1 MMMTMD
7 STRKRP
13 LLLYPDA
20 DVVADDSSSIDAALT
35 RIAQQTP
42 FLGAA
47 KKAKAAPLTKDTQEE
62 NKEAAHY
69 RAQALL
75 LFADD
80 EETEDDPNL
89 PPHVR
94 FERAHARLMAA
105 PPSDAPIQQQL
116 ALVPR
121 PLPPPSLTV
130 RMAREQLGH
139 DPLTAHIAGRPW
151 TDLEWRAY
159 GATHSY
165 GAVRARVEQNHAR
178 LIDGRGVLRF
188 RLDTASANTD
198 PTGAG
203 HRSLVVAEVLSD
215 LCARRALR
223 DIRFLTH
230 RPNSKPDAPLTAAP
244 FYDTWSCDPQARRY
258 ADVVFDPRHPHGD
271 VRLSALTSS
280 SAPPADAAE
289 GGDAVMRAAGGGG
302 DDADEDEEGAQA
314 QAPPLM
320 VWNTW
325 PGLRAARLP
334 PFAEGTRYAAERLL
348 APILEHLRDVVCDGD
363 DAHAEWLLDY
373 FAAIVQR
380 PWRRTGV
387 AVLLTGTQGAGKNT
401 LLDFFRERVLGA
413 AITSHLHDVR
423 HALCGRF
430 AEGADRVIFSQVDEA
445 WFGRQ
450 QDAECVKHLITGAR
464 VRVERKFQ
472 SPEHRPNYMNLVATT
487 NTPDAG
493 LPVGEDRRWT
503 FFRVSRRRVGDHA
516 YFARLHAACA
526 DDAVARAF
534 YDALMARP
542 NVDARFGPAHS
553 SSADGQAAR
562 PLTAHYLACRRAH
575 LPPAR
580 RFLSA
585 LIHARAYCA
594 NLHHDRYALAVVRAA
609 DLYQDY
615 VRYLA
620 DAGLGAPPSFVVFG
634 LDLAQLMPTP
644 KQRAQPQQHQPQPP
658 HQAPQAEGAEGA
670 EEPQKKKRRKKT
682 NADDPDHNGGS
693 EARPRIEEGAAVD
706 RIRHRDGYHYR
717 FHYARLRALLGAEY
731 DPDAFLLRPP
741 TGAVPF

>member
-1 MMMTMD
+1 MMTMD
-7 STRKRP
+7 STKKRP

-47 KKAKAAPLTKDTQEE
+47 KKAKAAPPTQDIQEE
-62 NKEAAHY
+62 KEAAHY

-80 EETEDDPNL
+80 EVAAEEGEKEDDSHL

-105 PPSDAPIQQQL
+105 PPSPSDVPIQQQL

-203 HRSLVVAEVLSD
+203 HHRSLVVAEVLSD

-271 VRLSALTSS
+271 VLLSALSSPS
-280 SAPPADAAE
+280 SAPPADAAD
-289 GGDAVMRAAGGGG
+289 DAVMRAAAGG
-302 DDADEDEEGAQA
+302 DADAEEEGT

-542 NVDARFGPAHS
+542 NVSARFGAAHS
-553 SSADGQAAR
+553 DSADGQASR
-562 PLTAHYLACRRAH
+562 PLTAHYLICRRAH
-575 LPPAR
+575 LPPSR

-594 NLHHDRYALAVVRAA
+594 NSLHHDRYALAVVRAA

-644 KQRAQPQQHQPQPP
+644 KQRAQPQHQPQ
-658 HQAPQAEGAEGA
+658 QAPPQAEGAES
-670 EEPQKKKRRKKT
+670 EEPKKKKRRTK
-682 NADDPDHNGGS
+682 NADDPDHNGS
-693 EARPRIEEGAAVD
+693 EGARPRIEEGAAVD

-741 TGAVPF
+741 TGATPF

>member
-1 MMMTMD
+1 M
-7 STRKRP
+7 
-13 LLLYPDA
+13 
-20 DVVADDSSSIDAALT
+20 
-35 RIAQQTP
+35 
-42 FLGAA
+42 
-47 KKAKAAPLTKDTQEE
+47 
-62 NKEAAHY
+62 H
-69 RAQALL
+69 
-75 LFADD
+75 
-80 EETEDDPNL
+80 
-89 PPHVR
+89 
-94 FERAHARLMAA
+94 
-105 PPSDAPIQQQL
+105 QQL
-116 ALVPR
+116 ALVPQ

-139 DPLTAHIAGRPW
+139 DPLSAHIAGRPW
-151 TDLEWRAY
+151 TALEWRAY
-159 GATHSY
+159 GATHCY
-165 GAVRARVEQNHAR
+165 GAVRARVGQNHAR
-178 LIDGRGVLRF
+178 LADGRGVLRF
-188 RLDTASANTD
+188 RMLENSGED
-198 PTGAG
+198 PATMTCG
-203 HRSLVVAEVLSD
+203 HQQPLVVAEVLSE

-223 DIRFLTH
+223 DVRFLAH
-230 RPNSKPDAPLTAAP
+230 RVNSKPDAPLSAVP
-244 FYDTWSCDPQARRY
+244 FLDAWLCDPQARRY
-258 ADVVFDPRHPHGD
+258 ADIVFDPCHPHGD
-271 VRLSALTSS
+271 LRLPSS
-280 SAPPADAAE
+280 SSYHGGGAAADAGEAVV
-289 GGDAVMRAAGGGG
+289 GGEA
-302 DDADEDEEGAQA
+302 
-314 QAPPLM
+314 L

-334 PFAEGTRYAAERLL
+334 PFAEGTAHAAERLL
-348 APILEHLRDVVCDGD
+348 APILEHLRDVVCDGHAD
-363 DAHAEWLLDY
+363 HAEWLLDY

-542 NVDARFGPAHS
+542 NVAARFGAAHS
-553 SSADGQAAR
+553 DSADGQASR
-562 PLTAHYLACRRAH
+562 PLTAHYLICRRAH
-575 LPPAR
+575 LPPSR

-594 NLHHDRYALAVVRAA
+594 NMHQDRYALAVVRAA

-644 KQRAQPQQHQPQPP
+644 KRAQPQPHQHQPQQPQPP
-658 HQAPQAEGAEGA
+658 HQAQAEGVEGA
-670 EEPQKKKRRKKT
+670 EEPKKKKRRTK
-682 NADDPDHNGGS
+682 NADDPDHGGS
-693 EARPRIEEGAAVD
+693 EGARPRIEEGAAVD

-741 TGAVPF
+741 TGATPF